1 MRVMLRQRPV
11 QPARM
16 APVPQL
22 RCPMSILMANHR
34 LDRLAVVRFV
44 TVAWRLPIVEIL
56 ADLIPREDLRRN
68 QARADVAAVIA
79 QNEAVEAGFLRRP
92 RFPWRNQDRPPRRS
106 GRSAKNKGVDALAAE
121 HLHIRHLPRLLLHDD
136 RGGRAPGESYDQK
149 RGDNKFRAH
158 NDLVEQYRRSN
169 LFESKPPVIYS
180 PARPPTG
187 FSKIFKRTCASA
199 REEKET
205 NSKENIICF
214 GPSLSFC

>member
-1 MRVMLRQRPV
+1 MLSVMLRCHPIHRMLATPV
-11 QPARM
+11 L
-16 APVPQL
+16 QL
-22 RCPMSILMANHR
+22 RCPMPMMNHR

-44 TVAWRLPIVEIL
+44 TVAWRLPIVKIL

-68 QARADVAAVIA
+68 QARADVPAVIA
-79 QNEAVEAGFLRRP
+79 QNEAVEAGFLRSP
-92 RFPWRNQDRPPRRS
+92 MFPWRNQNRPPRRP

-121 HLHIRHLPRLLLHDD
+121 HLHIWHLPRLLLHDN
-136 RGGRAPGESYDQK
+136 RGGRASGESYDQK

-158 NDLVEQYRRSN
+158 NDLVEQHRRSN

-180 PARPPTG
+180 PPVRPPTG
-187 FSKIFKRTCASA
+187 FSKIFKRTCAPS

-214 GPSLSFC
+214 GLSLSFC